1 VVWGLPRFLGRGGDE
16 GGREEVSAG
25 IEELVEL
32 GLADIV
38 FIVQEVVMVE
48 RVGVDVVVGDWDR

>member
-1 VVWGLPRFLGRGGDE
+1 LGRGGDE
-16 GGREEVSAG
+16 GGREEISAG
-25 IEELVEL
+25 MEELVEL
-32 GLADIV
+32 GLADFV